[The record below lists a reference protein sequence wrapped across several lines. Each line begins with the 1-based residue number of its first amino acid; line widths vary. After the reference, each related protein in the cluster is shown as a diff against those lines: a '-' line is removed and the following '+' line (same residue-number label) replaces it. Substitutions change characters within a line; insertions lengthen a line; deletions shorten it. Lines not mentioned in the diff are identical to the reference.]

1 MRANS
6 LCKPRVSRF
15 CCAHSHA
22 YDSRLRAAVYAD
34 AVSAL
39 EDRIGHPVMSRNIA
53 AGRAIHPDVC
63 GPSALA
69 SLVRIGKE
77 GCALLAEAGPAD
89 DINAWTEDTVYASTD
104 TGAPMPTVGERRPQT
119 RTPVPSWLA
128 DPPERVGRGC

>member
-69 SLVRIGKE
+69 SLVSIFESLYEILGGWLMVAVPAAAVGLA
-77 GCALLAEAGPAD
+77 GCPPHQRRQFAVGAAGVLL
-89 DINAWTEDTVYASTD
+89 S
-104 TGAPMPTVGERRPQT
+104 VGM
-119 RTPVPSWLA
+119 LL
-128 DPPERVGRGC
+128 